1 MKARSGLRGAGGELF
16 ERDEYRTFSTL
27 AVRYLHLSEVLPRCG
42 LRRISS
48 VRSCSERLVAYWVWV
63 DVTEGIGGL
72 IPMMDN
78 ALFTML

>member
-1 MKARSGLRGAGGELF
+1 M
-16 ERDEYRTFSTL
+16 
-27 AVRYLHLSEVLPRCG
+27 RYLHLFEVLPRCG
-42 LRRISS
+42 LRRITS
-48 VRSCSERLVAYWVWV
+48 VGSCSERLVAYWVWA